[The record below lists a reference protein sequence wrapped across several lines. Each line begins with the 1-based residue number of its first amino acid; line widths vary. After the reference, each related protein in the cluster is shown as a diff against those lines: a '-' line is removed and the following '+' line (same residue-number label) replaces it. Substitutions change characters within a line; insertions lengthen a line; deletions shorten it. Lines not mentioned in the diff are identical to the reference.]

1 MVIHMGIMIY
11 DFTRYTTREIN
22 ILYNALTQYET
33 QDKNE
38 EEIAK
43 LMRKDL
49 FAELLKRRQKA

>member
-22 ILYNALTQYET
+22 VLYNALTQYKT

-43 LMRKDL
+43 LIRKDL
-49 FAELLKRRQKA
+49 YAELLKRRQKA